1 MATATKIPNRF
12 AAIIAELDEVS
23 EICESKGDTEACSYI
38 DQVAAQLLASNEESA
53 SRPARRRESPRT
65 AELRAL
71 ARQVKKAGSPAAA
84 RALLRVADEM
94 DFDLDL
100 DEPSEPSALD
110 DAGQEPAPSEP
121 APEMLPCQCECHSAP
136 APEAPAEPAADLAP
150 PDAGLEPTDEQVEA
164 SIKVLSARAAALK
177 AKAKPQTKK
186 ANEVVADE
194 SVEGALAALD
204 AELAREAEVEVDVAP
219 APAAATTTND
229 EQALFAEIEGL
240 EKELQARAKSAKPAK
255 SAAKPAKG
263 ADVRRTAQEV
273 ARTLE
278 ASGQPRAARRIRNL
292 LG

>member
-100 DEPSEPSALD
+100 DPDAPADPSALD
-110 DAGQEPAPSEP
+110 DAGQEPASESP
-121 APEMLPCQCECHSAP
+121 APEMLPCQCECHTAP
-136 APEAPAEPAADLAP
+136 ADAPAEPAIDLAP
-150 PDAGLEPTDEQVEA
+150 APAPDAGLAPTDEQVEA
-164 SIKVLSARAAALK
+164 SIKVLQARAAALK

-186 ANEVVADE
+186 ASEVVADE

-204 AELAREAEVEVDVAP
+204 AELAREADAEA
-219 APAAATTTND
+219 APAAATTTSD

-240 EKELQARAKSAKPAK
+240 EQELQARAKAVKP
-255 SAAKPAKG
+255 AKPAKG

-278 ASGQPRAARRIRNL
+278 AGGQPRAARRIRNL